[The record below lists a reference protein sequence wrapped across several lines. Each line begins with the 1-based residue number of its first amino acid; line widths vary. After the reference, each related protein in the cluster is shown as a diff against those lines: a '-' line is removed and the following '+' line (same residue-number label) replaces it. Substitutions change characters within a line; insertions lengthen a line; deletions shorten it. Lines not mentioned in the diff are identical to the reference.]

1 MACQWPPRFPV
12 YTAYSKGLPSTV
24 YFARHYDL
32 KEMTLAAR
40 LQLLGSHGVAPLV
53 VMFGPFAR
61 VLNS

>member
-1 MACQWPPRFPV
+1 M
-12 YTAYSKGLPSTV
+12 AYSKGLPSTV

-32 KEMTLAAR
+32 KEMTLVAR

>member
-1 MACQWPPRFPV
+1 MAHFGTLV
-12 YTAYSKGLPSTV
+12 GVDLPQ
-24 YFARHYDL
+24 RHRL
-32 KEMTLAAR
+32 LGHFREMTLAAR